1 MENTLLS
8 LSIIYVIMWSMR
20 LIITAVMRYLKS
32 NTSTGSDQIFFTSR
46 CSSSFGLNARRQP
59 IVMQHYQ
66 TFKTF
71 DIIDDFGDHH
81 YRNTLGFRGY
91 QPTHAWTK
99 VISNEWKILEENLP
113 DTIYVRVSE
122 SRMDL
127 LRAVVIGPA
136 GTPYHDGLFVF
147 DVRFPP
153 KYPAVPP
160 EVHYHSK
167 GLGINPNL
175 YSCGRVCL
183 SLLNTWA
190 GRGNE
195 KWLPNRSTVLQV
207 LVSIQALVLNEKP
220 FFNEPGYDSTYT
232 GSEGARRS
240 KMYNEKIFISSL
252 KTMVYTLRSPPRHFE
267 DFVSGHF
274 LVRGRAILLACRAYM
289 EGADI
294 GCIVKDEIQGPRK
307 VEKRNLTGF
316 KRDIARLMNPLIVN
330 FTMNGSEDCAEF
342 HLTE

>member
-1 MENTLLS
+1 
-8 LSIIYVIMWSMR
+8 
-20 LIITAVMRYLKS
+20 
-32 NTSTGSDQIFFTSR
+32 
-46 CSSSFGLNARRQP
+46 
-59 IVMQHYQ
+59 
-66 TFKTF
+66 
-71 DIIDDFGDHH
+71 
-81 YRNTLGFRGY
+81 
-91 QPTHAWTK
+91 
-99 VISNEWKILEENLP
+99 
-113 DTIYVRVSE
+113 
-122 SRMDL
+122 MDL

-160 EVHYHSK
+160 VCDYYYEFNLFTIIKTGTTNDIVVLNFFSQEVHYHSK

-183 SLLNTWA
+183 SLLNTWT

-240 KMYNEKIFISSL
+240 KKYNEKIFISSL
-252 KTMVYTLRSPPRHFE
+252 KTMVYTLRSPPRVCF
-267 DFVSGHF
+267 
-274 LVRGRAILLACRAYM
+274 AISLPVCSAIHDMLLLNSSTNCLLLYM
-289 EGADI
+289 
-294 GCIVKDEIQGPRK
+294 
-307 VEKRNLTGF
+307 
-316 KRDIARLMNPLIVN
+316 
-330 FTMNGSEDCAEF
+330 
-342 HLTE
+342 